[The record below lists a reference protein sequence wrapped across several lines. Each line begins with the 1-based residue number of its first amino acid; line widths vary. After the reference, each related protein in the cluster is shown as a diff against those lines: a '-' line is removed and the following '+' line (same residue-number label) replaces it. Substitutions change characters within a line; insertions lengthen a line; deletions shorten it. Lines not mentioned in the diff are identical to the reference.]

1 MARFFDLL
9 LQYLHGFT
17 ALPHFVS
24 KLKKQ
29 NVTSF
34 IGQTLVSA
42 TLDIESF
49 TLMPVFTNN

>member
-1 MARFFDLL
+1 MARFFGLL

-17 ALPHFVS
+17 TLPHFES

-29 NVTSF
+29 NATSF